1 MDLRAIRTPLIA
13 PGDDLVEVL
22 ASSLAESLHEQDL
35 ICVVSKAVAVAQ
47 GRLVDLATVEPSPEA
62 LALSETFPRHAAF
75 TELVLREA
83 DVVFGSM
90 GAPFFLTEK
99 NGLLTPNAGVD
110 RSNVPNGYAVLW
122 PDQPWAWV
130 RQFWQDLRA
139 RFGLRELGVII
150 TDSQLTPMRRGV
162 TGIALAWAG
171 FEGIESQIGHADLY
185 GHSLAVTEKA
195 AADALAAAS
204 VLLTGESN
212 ERTPFA
218 LIRGAPV
225 TFTEREFTPREAT
238 IDPQIDLFRMLLDNF
253 PVVQSRH
260 RRAR

>member
-1 MDLRAIRTPLIA
+1 MELRVIRTPLVA

-22 ASSLAESLHEQDL
+22 ASSLAESLHEQDVL
-35 ICVVSKAVAVAQ
+35 CVVSKVVAVAQ
-47 GRLVDLATVEPSPEA
+47 GRLVDLSTVEPSPQA
-62 LALSETFPRHAAF
+62 LALSKEFPQHAAF

-83 DVVFGSM
+83 DAVLGSM

-99 NGLLTPNAGVD
+99 GGLLTPNAGVD
-110 RSNVPNGYAVLW
+110 RSNVPAGYAVLW
-122 PDQPWAWV
+122 PHQPWAWV

-139 RFGLRELGVII
+139 RFGLRDLGVII
-150 TDSQLTPMRRGV
+150 TDSHLTPMRRGV

-185 GHSLAVTEKA
+185 GHPLAATEKA
-195 AADALAAAS
+195 VAHDLAAAS

-218 LIRGAPV
+218 LVRAAPV
-225 TFTEREFTPREAT
+225 TFTEREFSPREAV
-238 IDPQIDLFRMLLDNF
+238 IDPRIDLFRVLMGG
-253 PVVQSRH
+253 
-260 RRAR
+260 